1 MNVELQVDLETTRV
15 KRTTIVQK
23 AKAFLKIKSPVLQYP
38 PAVVWEG
45 WTIRRSYVDWPTV
58 DEEKKTILLPDKL
71 GDLRERSTFRTSVT
85 DMITEHADLLRGAL
99 LVYAEATVAHTIAQN
114 KHLIVH
120 GSLAPRPLH
129 KSDFTIVHG
138 VQPQLTEEVEEEQ
151 KTFRVW
157 FDMPELGTTNVSRR
171 AVFTSKDDG
180 FHVDEFGLQTV
191 SLGDDGFHVDEFGL
205 QTVSLGS
212 TNMNAEDFAALTVD
226 DVETAFLALAKKIY
240 ENKIKKDEE
249 APPSKPVGR
258 PENPAVFQ
266 LSAKKT
272 VGLQLL
278 NRS

>member
-99 LVYAEATVAHTIAQN
+99 LAYAEATVAHTIAQN

-191 SLGDDGFHVDEFGL
+191 SLG
-205 QTVSLGS
+205 S